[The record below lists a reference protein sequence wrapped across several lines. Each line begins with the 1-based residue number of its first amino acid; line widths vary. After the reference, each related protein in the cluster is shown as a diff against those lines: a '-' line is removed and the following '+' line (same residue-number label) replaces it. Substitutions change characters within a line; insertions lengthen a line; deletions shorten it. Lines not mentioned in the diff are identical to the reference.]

1 MLQRSLKVET
11 SVNGNWHLFFVTDPG
26 STTGYKWIVA
36 TY

>member
-1 MLQRSLKVET
+1 MEIGT
-11 SVNGNWHLFFVTDPG
+11 CFFVTDPG

>member
-1 MLQRSLKVET
+1 MEIGT
-11 SVNGNWHLFFVTDPG
+11 CFFVTDPD